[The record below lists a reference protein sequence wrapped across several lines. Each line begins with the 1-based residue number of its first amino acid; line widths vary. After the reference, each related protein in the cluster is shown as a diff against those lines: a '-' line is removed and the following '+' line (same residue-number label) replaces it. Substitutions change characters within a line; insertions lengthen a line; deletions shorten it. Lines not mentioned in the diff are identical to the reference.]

1 MSDHALE
8 ISEDI
13 TDQARAPVAGLPVDP
28 KTELA
33 VIAVAIRSS
42 WALHVAAPLLPI
54 EAFTVPRHKRAWR
67 AILALRKA
75 GETPDVTTVAAWL
88 RERKLLEAPD
98 ANGNGLGVPGGA
110 TVASVTSAAAIGSGL
125 ICAWALHEW
134 KTCARSRS

>member
-75 GETPDVTTVAAWL
+75 GVEVITV
-88 RERKLLEAPD
+88 RGSE
-98 ANGNGLGVPGGA
+98 LGRGRGGGHCM
-110 TVASVTSAAAIGSGL
+110 TCPISRDSVD
-125 ICAWALHEW
+125 
-134 KTCARSRS
+134 